1 MNSRSRRFE
10 PVALSG
16 RNRGLLPLATASMA
30 LALSAVGAEAG
41 CTIDNATVGSC
52 DSSGVTVT
60 AGFGSSTLTVD
71 GVNSIGIFY
80 SPPPNT
86 PSGTFTQTLTVT
98 GGSVL
103 DSTGGQSGVNGGSG
117 ISMVSTGSGN
127 NANVTQNSTAII
139 EAGVVIDSH
148 ARYGGAVFLRSEGAG
163 DVVIDNSG
171 MVTAVG
177 IHDDNTPFTNAEV
190 EDGAVVDGLTA
201 TTHLG
206 AATVINRGSVTAMS
220 GRGLYAD
227 GNFAAATVDNNGYVT
242 AINAPMQTS
251 SIRNMAGATVE
262 AQLAGARAIAYYGL
276 ASVDNAGTVH
286 SVTRQAL
293 VAWSKAGDAIV
304 VNSGTATADDRN
316 AVQAATERG
325 NATIINSGIV
335 SASMAPTDTLGAD
348 YGYSG
353 LRANVDFAGTVTIV
367 NSGTVTAAY
376 DAAVVAHTPSVDATV
391 TNSGTLNGLSGVFI
405 SNGAGQGTID
415 TINDTAADTVGSNT
429 IAGTARLV
437 NSGSIAAVNY
447 GAYLDATHTV
457 VKNSGS
463 ITASIGTGVVTNATV
478 SAVVDNSGT
487 ISGEAYGVDAYSAT
501 TVTNRGTISG
511 SAGAAVRFNANGN
524 RLNVYDG
531 SAFEGGIAFQN
542 TTGNR
547 ISFYTGSYTL
557 AVQDYLLDQNTI
569 KLRGSARTL
578 ITSGLNGAGTGDI
591 LVVDTSGSTAVDRSA
606 AVMQNQ
612 VSGVLRDIMDL
623 DTERGAAVLPPAG
636 SGGALGYA
644 AEGKPAASPTLRVFN
659 DGRGQS
665 VAVDPAGTLFWMRGF
680 YGTRDQSADGAAAG
694 SDAHQYGTL
703 AGADRV
709 YEDWRIGAFGG
720 AGRTSNT
727 LSDGSASLDA
737 DMALAGL
744 YARRSFGMLAFD
756 ASLTGGYVWAD
767 AERRIGGGD
776 VAKGSFDGRFI
787 SPELALSA
795 KYALAPNW
803 TLRPS
808 LGIRYVA
815 TQFDGYTESGS
826 SQNVRYD
833 SRSSQSLEERF
844 DARLGYRIDTGAGQ
858 PSTVWIGGGAT
869 ATQWFDKGGYGASVS
884 GADFTVKPVGDK
896 TVYGGSL
903 AVGFDLKLSG
913 SASLFGSFE
922 HAQFTDRSRTDVA
935 RGGFKVAF

>member
-1 MNSRSRRFE
+1 MNFRSRCLGS
-10 PVALSG
+10 VAPAGSLW
-16 RNRGLLPLATASMA
+16 GLGPWAAASLA
-30 LALSAVGAEAG
+30 LALSTVGAEAG
-41 CTIDNATVGSC
+41 CTTDNATVASC
-52 DSSGVTVT
+52 DSTGINVT
-60 AGFGSSTLTVD
+60 AGSGSSTLTVD

-103 DSTGGQSGVNGGSG
+103 DSSGGQGGVNGGSG

-127 NANVTQNSTAII
+127 NDNVTQNSTAIV
-139 EAGVVIDSH
+139 ASGVTINSH

-163 DVVIDNSG
+163 DVAIDNSG
-171 MVTAVG
+171 NVTAVG

-190 EDGAVVDGLTA
+190 NGGAVVDGLTA

-206 AATVINRGSVTAMS
+206 AATVVNRGAVTAMS
-220 GRGLYAD
+220 GRGLYSD
-227 GNFAAATVDNNGYVT
+227 GNYAAATVDDDGHVT
-242 AINAPMQTS
+242 AVNGPMQTS
-251 SIRNMAGATVE
+251 SIRNTAGATVE
-262 AQLAGARAIAYYGL
+262 SYLAGARAIAYYGL
-276 ASVDNAGTVH
+276 ASIDNAGTVH
-286 SVTRQAL
+286 SVARQAL
-293 VAWSKAGDAIV
+293 IAWSNAGDATVI
-304 VNSGTATADDRN
+304 NSGTAIADDRN

-335 SASMAPTDTLGAD
+335 TAAVAPTDSLGTD

-367 NSGTVTAAY
+367 NSGTVTALS
-376 DAAVVAHTPSVDATV
+376 DAAVVAHTPSGDATV

-415 TINDTAADTVGSNT
+415 TINDTAATTVGSNT
-429 IAGTARLV
+429 IDGTARLV
-437 NSGSIAAVNY
+437 NSGRITAVNT
-447 GAYLDATHTV
+447 GVYLDATHAV

-463 ITASIGTGVVTNATV
+463 ITASIGTGVVTYATG
-478 SAVVDNSGT
+478 SAVIDNSGT
-487 ISGEAYGVDAYSAT
+487 ISGEGYGVDAYSAT
-501 TVTNRGTISG
+501 TLTNRGTISG
-511 SAGAAVRFNANGN
+511 SAGAAVRLNANGN
-524 RLNVYDG
+524 RINVYDG
-531 SAFEGGIAFQN
+531 SAFEGGVAFQN

-547 ISFYTGSYTL
+547 INFYTGSYTL
-557 AVQDYLLDQNTI
+557 AVQEYLLDQNTI

-591 LVVDTSGSTAVDRSA
+591 LVVDTSGNSATDRSA

-612 VSGVLRDIMDL
+612 VSGILRDIMDL
-623 DTERGAAVLPPAG
+623 DTERSATVLPSSG
-636 SGGALGYA
+636 GGALGYA
-644 AEGKPAASPTLRVFN
+644 AEAKPAQNPTLRVIN

-665 VAVDPAGTLFWMRGF
+665 IAVDPAGTLFWMRGF
-680 YGTRDQSADGAAAG
+680 YGTRDQSSDGAVAG
-694 SDAHQYGTL
+694 SNAHQFGTL

-727 LSDGSASLDA
+727 LSNGSASLDA

-744 YARRSFGMLAFD
+744 YARRSFGMLSFD
-756 ASLTGGYVWAD
+756 ASLTGGYIWAD

-795 KYALAPNW
+795 KYALGPNW

-808 LGIRYVA
+808 LGVRYVA
-815 TQFDGYTESGS
+815 TQFDGYRESGS

-833 SRSSQSLEERF
+833 SRTSQSLEERF
-844 DARLGYRIDTGAGQ
+844 DARLGYRTDNGAGLA
-858 PSTVWIGGGAT
+858 STVWVGGGAT
-869 ATQWFDKGGYGASVS
+869 ATQWFDRGGYGASVS
-884 GADFTVKPVGDK
+884 GVDFTVKPVGDK
-896 TVYGGSL
+896 TVYGGTL
-903 AVGFDLKLSG
+903 AVGFELKA
-913 SASLFGSFE
+913 SASTSLFGSFE
-922 HAQFTDRSRTDVA
+922 HAQFTDRSRTNVA
-935 RGGFKVAF
+935 RGGLKVAF